1 MIVVYSGTVLSGL
14 QCTVWTVKQRQPALR
29 EERRMEMCK
38 KKHNPEMET
47 GSTWGPACGLFLK
60 IVYSPALEF

>member
-1 MIVVYSGTVLSGL
+1 
-14 QCTVWTVKQRQPALR
+14 
-29 EERRMEMCK
+29 MCK
-38 KKHNPEMET
+38 KKHNPEREN